1 MHKSELKLFYMTHT
15 FVSEDSLHS
24 WLLWPMVW
32 HGAVF
37 KHQNQKIIMPHH
49 QHVKTCVKT
58 LLLYHFLFNLNHRG
72 TIHFERECICIKQ
85 TTKDLIEVSRFFFR
99 KISKI
104 TQQKAWKKLPFNI
117 EVHGV

>member
-1 MHKSELKLFYMTHT
+1 MYNSAVLLSKKGVLF
-15 FVSEDSLHS
+15 
-24 WLLWPMVW
+24 
-32 HGAVF
+32 
-37 KHQNQKIIMPHH
+37 I
-49 QHVKTCVKT
+49 
-58 LLLYHFLFNLNHRG
+58 LNGSVR
-72 TIHFERECICIKQ
+72 IKQ

>member
-1 MHKSELKLFYMTHT
+1 MSKTGVLFILKGS
-15 FVSEDSLHS
+15 V
-24 WLLWPMVW
+24 
-32 HGAVF
+32 
-37 KHQNQKIIMPHH
+37 
-49 QHVKTCVKT
+49 
-58 LLLYHFLFNLNHRG
+58 R
-72 TIHFERECICIKQ
+72 IKQ